1 MGGAQSSQLDRIP
14 SISIGESSSGAS
26 PAYPRGFSNARRVNG
41 SSCSRSKSGCGLTT
55 SAMRYARD
63 SELTNATQLARVVAR
78 LTPTDERMVR
88 RVMTMLDRLDDRAGA
103 IDVYAKFTKRLKKEL
118 DIEPSA
124 ETVRLADRIRS
135 RSTRL

>member
-1 MGGAQSSQLDRIP
+1 
-14 SISIGESSSGAS
+14 
-26 PAYPRGFSNARRVNG
+26 
-41 SSCSRSKSGCGLTT
+41 
-55 SAMRYARD
+55 MRYARD